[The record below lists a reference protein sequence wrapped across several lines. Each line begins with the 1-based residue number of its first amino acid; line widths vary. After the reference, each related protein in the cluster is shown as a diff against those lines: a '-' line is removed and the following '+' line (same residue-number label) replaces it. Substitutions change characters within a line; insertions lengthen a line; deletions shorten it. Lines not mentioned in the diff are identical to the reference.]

1 MSDPFD
7 YPDDGRSSSP
17 PGRLGRVPPH
27 DLEAEEALLG
37 AMLLSRDAIADAVN
51 LIRPEHFYRP
61 AHAHVYEAVCSL
73 YAKGEPADAVTVAA
87 ELNRLGV
94 AEKVGATPHW

>member
-1 MSDPFD
+1 MVSDPFD
-7 YPDDGRSSSP
+7 YSDSSGSPP

-27 DLEAEEALLG
+27 DLDAEEALLG

-73 YAKGEPADAVTVAA
+73 YAQGEPADAVTVAA
-87 ELNRLGV
+87 ELNARGL
-94 AEKVGATPHW
+94 ADKVGATPRW